1 MTKPNL
7 PLRML
12 AAAAVLCLTAHAN
25 AAQGS
30 HKGICA
36 FIQQEDAHLAALVEG
51 RNGAPPDRFVGKGGN
66 GSTYRYEAR
75 DAQIDYRVTADGRS
89 RGSVPSWSVH
99 HLAARDWTQD
109 SVAQRLNLPQPLPAR
124 LELSC
129 ENRTLYI
136 ASDGGQHRSR
146 CRWRRGLDLIRAP
159 LVHCSRSAAAWPPCE
174 RPYRLT
180 PQRK

>member
-1 MTKPNL
+1 M
-7 PLRML
+7 
-12 AAAAVLCLTAHAN
+12 AAAAALCLTVHAS
-25 AAQGS
+25 AAQGT

-66 GSTYRYEAR
+66 GSTYRYEAP

-89 RGSVPSWSVH
+89 RVVSSIMERH

-136 ASDGGQHRSR
+136 ASDGGRIASMS
-146 CRWRRGLDLIRAP
+146 L
-159 LVHCSRSAAAWPPCE
+159 AA
-174 RPYRLT
+174 RPD
-180 PQRK
+180 